1 MANRYGTAM
10 FNAAKSAKTLDQVY
24 ADLGALRTLL
34 QSDANFKL
42 LVEAPGIQQRQRVA
56 SLEDICGKLK
66 TDKLTVNF
74 LNLLVENKR
83 LNELKKIV
91 DAFEVSY
98 REEKGQVL
106 CVVASA
112 AELSE
117 ADKTKVE
124 KALKQR
130 AKDKQI
136 ILSFD
141 TNPALMGGLLVK
153 MGDAVF
159 DFSVSSKIDRLES
172 QLRAPVD
179 I

>member
-1 MANRYGTAM
+1 M

-34 QSDANFKL
+34 LTDANFRL
-42 LVEAPGIQQRQRVA
+42 LVESPGIQQKERVA
-56 SLEDICGKLK
+56 SLGDICGKLK

-91 DAFEVSY
+91 DSFEVSY
-98 REEKGQVL
+98 RQEKGQLL

-112 AELSE
+112 VELSE
-117 ADKTKVE
+117 ADKTRVE

-130 AKDKQI
+130 AKDKSI
-136 ILSFD
+136 ILNFE
-141 TNPALMGGLLVK
+141 TNPALLGGLLVK

-159 DFSVSSKIDRLES
+159 DFSVSTKVDRLGT

>member
-1 MANRYGTAM
+1 MSNRYAVAM

-24 ADLGALRTLL
+24 ADLGTLRTLL
-34 QSDANFKL
+34 VTDKNFRL
-42 LVEAPGIQQRQRVA
+42 LVESPGIQQKERVA
-56 SLEDICGKLK
+56 SLADICGKLK
-66 TDKLTVNF
+66 ADKLTLNF

-83 LNELKKIV
+83 LSELKKMV
-91 DAFEVSY
+91 DAFEVAY
-98 REEKGQVL
+98 RQEKGQVL

-117 ADKTKVE
+117 ADKGKVE
-124 KALKQR
+124 NALKQR
-130 AKDKQI
+130 AKDKHL
-136 ILSFD
+136 ILQFE
-141 TNPALMGGLLVK
+141 TNPVLLGGLLVK

-159 DFSVSSKIDRLES
+159 DFSVNTKIDRLET